1 MKVQKTDHDKQK
13 LVMLLSDQCTTEE
26 IHCKYIGGNYY
37 LYINLLLHFL
47 WDHNAIQRDFKKMY
61 YGNLR

>member
-26 IHCKYIGGNYY
+26 IHCKYIGGDYY
-37 LYINLLLHFL
+37 YVYMYTKFSVTFL
-47 WDHNAIQRDFKKMY
+47 METQHYTCLPF
-61 YGNLR
+61 